1 MVHPVGEDTQSS
13 MNVETAPGG
22 GQGGAGGSQN
32 WSLYSFEMTVV
43 AEHQADRQFV
53 EVCGP

>member
-1 MVHPVGEDTQSS
+1 MGEDTQSS

-43 AEHQADRQFV
+43 AEHQADQRFV
-53 EVCGP
+53 DVCGP